1 MEEDLLLEILHLKI
15 KYDGL
20 SVKQLFRSSG
30 EWVYIQ
36 IQSSLPLSTKNDF

>member
-15 KYDGL
+15 KFDGL

-36 IQSSLPLSTKNDF
+36 IQSSLLLSTKNDF